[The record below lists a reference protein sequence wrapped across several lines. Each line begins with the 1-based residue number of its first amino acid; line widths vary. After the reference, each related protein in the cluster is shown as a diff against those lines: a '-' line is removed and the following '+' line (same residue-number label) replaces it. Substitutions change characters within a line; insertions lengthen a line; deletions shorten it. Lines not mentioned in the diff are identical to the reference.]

1 MEKKC
6 VIDKRLIEYIVSHEV
21 SENAFLPNGK
31 INPKYNSSKKTGLI
45 SQILE
50 DHWNVFS
57 LQHYDTILKYRPNA
71 FSEVKKVIDC
81 MNKNLGCSIYECP
94 ECHDVIFV
102 SNTCKSRMCTSCG
115 YKYKMIG
122 VENILEK
129 VYNCNH
135 RQIVF
140 TIPKELRRFFYSF
153 KYMDLLFDAVC
164 QTIYS
169 IFNIKYK
176 KDKKGRLKK
185 YVSKIKYLPGF
196 YSFLHTFGRDMKWNP
211 HIHVLLAELKIG
223 DGELIKKIDYFD
235 FDSLS
240 KRFQKILYDLMDK
253 NIPEFTQIIK
263 NTQYEQHKNGLY
275 VYAEK
280 KKFKHLK
287 DGIEYVARYCGR
299 PCISENRII
308 SYDGQN
314 VTFSY
319 IDHYDNVEKNKTVS
333 ALEFISLLLDHLI
346 PYNFRTIRSYGFY
359 HTKSKADNKIIKLI
373 SEEKHKLR
381 RQFLKFEIS
390 ILKSFNRN
398 PLYCPHCDVK
408 MYLLCLVT

>member
-1 MEKKC
+1 MFK
-6 VIDKRLIEYIVSHEV
+6 EV
-21 SENAFLPNGK
+21 YLPNSYDDNMFNSDGT
-31 INPKYNSSKKTGLI
+31 INSKYNSFKKTGLI

-50 DHWNVFS
+50 DHWDEFC
-57 LQHYDTILKYRPNA
+57 LHHYDTIQKYRPNA
-71 FSEVKKVIDC
+71 FKEVQKVIDC
-81 MNKNLGCSIYECP
+81 MNKNLGCNVYECP
-94 ECHDVIFV
+94 ECHDVVFV
-102 SNTCKSRMCTSCG
+102 ANTCKSRMCTSCG
-115 YKYKMIG
+115 YKYKMIR
-122 VENILEK
+122 VENILQNI
-129 VYNCNH
+129 YNCNH

-140 TIPKELRRFFYSF
+140 TIPKELRSFFYSF
-153 KYMDLLFDAVC
+153 RYMDLLFDAVC

-176 KDKKGRLKK
+176 KDKKGRIKK

-223 DGELIKKIDYFD
+223 VGELIKKIDYFD
-235 FDSLS
+235 FDALS

-287 DGIEYVARYCGR
+287 DGIEYVTRYCGR

-308 SYDGQN
+308 SYDDES

-319 IDHYDNVEKNKTVS
+319 IDHYDNLEKTKTVS
-333 ALEFISLLLDHLI
+333 ALEFISLLLDHII
-346 PYNFRTIRSYGFY
+346 PHNYRTIRSFGFY
-359 HTKSKADNKIIKLI
+359 HTKSKADSKIVKLI
-373 SEEKHKLR
+373 SQEKQKIR

-398 PLYCPHCDVK
+398 PLYCSHCDVK
-408 MYLLCLVT
+408 MNLLCLVT